1 MAIPGSPM
9 TVVTFE
15 IVAGAAARSAGG
27 RAELDGAARTNR
39 CVGVCERKS
48 VCECVVWVNG
58 CECGG
63 M

>member
-39 CVGVCERKS
+39 CVDVWVC
-48 VCECVVWVNG
+48 VCECVIELSG
-58 CECGG
+58 
-63 M
+63 